1 MNELISK
8 IPENLS
14 NTAYIVIALIIVI
27 GIVLITRLTGNRS
40 KKVTKYSNIS
50 QSGMSN
56 NQKIGENIDN
66 KGKE

>member
-8 IPENLS
+8 IPTNLPTWS
-14 NTAYIVIALIIVI
+14 YVLIFLGIIA

-40 KKVTKYSNIS
+40 KKIAKFSNIS
-50 QSGMSN
+50 QSGSNN

-66 KGKE
+66 KDR